1 MIVAPSMLVAD
12 FARLGE
18 EARALEEAGADW
30 LHWDV
35 MDGHFVPNLT
45 HGALPMAAC
54 RAYSS
59 LTFNAHLMISE
70 PMRYLEGFVEGG
82 ADIICAHIEAEDD
95 AREFLQAVRDAGR
108 RPALAISP
116 DTPAGT
122 LAELLPLCD
131 MITVMGVHPGFAGQE
146 FIEGTVEKTAE
157 VRAMIDG
164 LGRAVHIQVDGGV
177 DTSNIRRLCRAGADV
192 IVSGS
197 FVLRHPQGYTTAI
210 EQLRALERDHPA

>member
-1 MIVAPSMLVAD
+1 MIIAPSMLVAD

-18 EARALEEAGADW
+18 EARALEDAGADW
-30 LHWDV
+30 LHWDC

-45 HGALPMAAC
+45 HGALPVRAC
-54 RAYSS
+54 REHSS
-59 LTFNAHLMISE
+59 LVFNAHLMISQ
-70 PMRYLEGFVEGG
+70 PLRYLDGFVEAG

-95 AREFLQAVRDAGR
+95 AREFLEAVRHAGR

-116 DTPAGT
+116 DTPADRV
-122 LAELLPLCD
+122 AELVPLLD

-157 VRAMIDG
+157 VRRLIDES
-164 LGRAVHIQVDGGV
+164 GRQVHIQVDGGV
-177 DTSNIRRLCRAGADV
+177 GTENIRRLCEAGADV

-197 FVLRHPQGYTTAI
+197 FVFRHPDGYAAAI
-210 EQLRALERDHPA
+210 SQLRALE

>member
-54 RAYSS
+54 RELSS
-59 LTFNAHLMISE
+59 LTFNAHLMISQ
-70 PMRYLEGFVEGG
+70 PLRYLADFVDGG
-82 ADIICAHIEAEDD
+82 ADIIAAHIEAEDD
-95 AREFLQAVRDAGR
+95 VRQFLEAVREAGR
-108 RPALAISP
+108 RPALAVNP
-116 DTPAGT
+116 DTPA
-122 LAELLPLCD
+122 ADIEQLLPLCD
-131 MITVMGVHPGFAGQE
+131 MITVMGVHPGFAGQQ

-157 VRAMIDG
+157 VRAMIDD
-164 LGRAVHIQVDGGV
+164 LGRQVHIQVDGGV
-177 DTSNIRRLCRAGADV
+177 GTDNMARLCAAGADV

-197 FVLRHPQGYTTAI
+197 FVLRHPDGYATAI
-210 EQLRALERDHPA
+210 RQLRELG

>member
-1 MIVAPSMLVAD
+1 MIIAPSMLVAD

-18 EARALEEAGADW
+18 EARALELAGADW

-45 HGALPMAAC
+45 HGALPVKAC
-54 RAYSS
+54 REHSD

-70 PMRYLEGFVEGG
+70 PLRYLDDFIAAG
-82 ADIICAHIEAEDD
+82 ADIIAAHIEAEDD
-95 AREFLQAVRDAGR
+95 AREFLAAVRDAGR

-116 DTPAGT
+116 DTPAAAV
-122 LAELLPLCD
+122 AELLPLCE

-146 FIEGTVEKTAE
+146 FIAGTIGKTAE
-157 VRAMIDG
+157 VRRLIEHT
-164 LGRAVHIQVDGGV
+164 GREVHVQVDGGV
-177 DTSNIRRLCRAGADV
+177 GTENIHALCRAGADV

-197 FVLRHPQGYTTAI
+197 FVLRHPDGYAAAI
-210 EQLRALERDHPA
+210 RQLRALE